1 MIIIIWKCKIYRPCV
16 RNPGS
21 ELLQIDHKSEKWQ
34 DVTIGRHDVIVIFY
48 DVAVFFFVMFSYWSK
63 FHVNH
68 VNIITGV
75 IAIFVYKGLTKNPEI
90 GKTLSELCPISEDWD
105 KLGILNLARMFLT
118 KRFCMLQNA
127 RVTAFTASELLRKN
141 LQGGGGGGRQ
151 KLPPLPIHP
160 D

>member
-1 MIIIIWKCKIYRPCV
+1 
-16 RNPGS
+16 
-21 ELLQIDHKSEKWQ
+21 
-34 DVTIGRHDVIVIFY
+34 
-48 DVAVFFFVMFSYWSK
+48 MFSYWSK

-141 LQGGGGGGRQ
+141 LQGGGGGGGGG
-151 KLPPLPIHP
+151 KITSTPYPPRLGLNQGRSNLA
-160 D
+160 